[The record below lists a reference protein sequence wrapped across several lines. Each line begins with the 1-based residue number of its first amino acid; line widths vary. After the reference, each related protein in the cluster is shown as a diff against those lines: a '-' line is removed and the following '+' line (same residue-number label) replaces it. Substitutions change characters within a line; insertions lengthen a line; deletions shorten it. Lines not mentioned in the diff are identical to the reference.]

1 MQSYLT
7 NWISN
12 FFDYFAT
19 ENSKMLLNL
28 LYKEDFE
35 QTYKQITQREEIEKL
50 IYQIIRV
57 KRRDDQFTK
66 TWAEFV
72 INHFLFKIYKYRE
85 SFQKS
90 FENLKECFSQLTE
103 IFKAYETPNFL
114 SNLLKFYMRNF
125 LFLSHL
131 ADGELEKNKQKA
143 YCLDECGRVLISFFS
158 TFQMSNE
165 KNIVFFCIIC
175 LIRVYFKLKNYRNS
189 KTLIGWVEKSGLNLN
204 SLPKSELSTFY
215 YYSGRLNLYD
225 MKLIDA
231 YEILTNALNICKAN
245 QFANRK
251 LILEYL
257 IPLNLF
263 YGIVPTEE
271 LMTRYELNNYSQLVN
286 AYESGNLLDFETAIE
301 TLEERLINLGSF
313 LIIEKLKAYV
323 MRNLIKMI
331 YNAYS
336 DEFAKMNTP
345 VMKIEIIYNVL
356 RNVMKCD
363 SFDMDELELYI
374 IGLMYKGLISG
385 YVHNANKVIV
395 FSKKNPFPKLQDLFT
410 NNYNKII

>member
-12 FFDYFAT
+12 FFDSMIT
-19 ENSKMLLNL
+19 ENTNSLVNL
-28 LYKEDFE
+28 LIKEDFE
-35 QTYKQITQREEIEKL
+35 QTYKQISQRDEIEKL
-50 IYQIIRV
+50 IYQIIRA
-57 KRRDDQFTK
+57 KRRDDQYTK
-66 TWAEFV
+66 TWAEFF
-72 INHFLFKIYKYRE
+72 INHYLFKINKYRE
-85 SFQKS
+85 NFQKS

-103 IFKAYETPNFL
+103 IFKAYDTPLFL

-125 LFLSHL
+125 LFLSNL
-131 ADGELEKNKQKA
+131 ADAELERKNMKA
-143 YCLDECGRVLISFFS
+143 NCTDDCGRILISFFS
-158 TFQMSNE
+158 AFQMSSE

-204 SLPKSELSTFY
+204 SLPKSELTTFY

-225 MKLIDA
+225 LKLIDA
-231 YEILTNALNICKAN
+231 YQILTTAFKICKPN
-245 QFANRK
+245 HFTNRK

-263 YGIVPTEE
+263 YGVVPSQEI
-271 LMTRYELNNYSQLVN
+271 LDRYELNNYSN
-286 AYESGNLLDFETAIE
+286 MISSYKCGNLPQFEKSIE
-301 TLEERLINLGSF
+301 FLEERLINLGSF
-313 LIIEKLKAYV
+313 LIIEKLKSYV
-323 MRNLIKMI
+323 MRNLIKMC
-331 YNAYS
+331 YNCYS
-336 DEFAKMNTP
+336 EELAKMNTP
-345 VMKIEIIYNVL
+345 VMKIEIIFNVL
-356 RNVMKCD
+356 KNVMQCN

-395 FSKKNPFPKLQDLFT
+395 FSKKNPFPKLQDLFQ
-410 NNYNKII
+410 NNFNKIV